1 MAREAEQA
9 TARPS
14 FDCARASP
22 PAEHLLCSAAS
33 PAAMDVRMARPYAAA
48 PACRTD
54 RAALRPAQP
63 PWLQHQRNQCSDAS
77 CLEDAYQARIAQLGQ
92 YCTG

>member
-1 MAREAEQA
+1 
-9 TARPS
+9 
-14 FDCARASP
+14 
-22 PAEHLLCSAAS
+22 
-33 PAAMDVRMARPYAAA
+33 MARPYAAA